1 LKKTRKIIVTHWK
14 NMKKAILLS
23 LLLALQSC
31 MIGAGENSKVEAGKN
46 NYFPKIT
53 GIDLDGKKQDL
64 PDVFK
69 NKLNLVIVAFKR
81 EQQAEVDT
89 WIKAAEPI
97 LKENPNL
104 SFYEIPLIYELSAF
118 KRMWVNN
125 GMRFGIP
132 DEIARKRTITVYTNR
147 QEFFEI
153 TQMKEEKIYALLI
166 DSNGKILWRKE
177 GVANDKKMSDLK
189 KIMLTKSKF

>member
-1 LKKTRKIIVTHWK
+1 
-14 NMKKAILLS
+14 MLLTIS
-23 LLLALQSC
+23 SC
-31 MIGAGENSKVEAGKN
+31 MIGAGENSKIEANKN

-53 GIDLDGKKQDL
+53 GIDLEGKKQEL
-64 PDVFK
+64 PGVFK

-89 WIKAAEPI
+89 WIKATESI

-147 QEFFEI
+147 KEFFEI
-153 TQMKEEKIYALLI
+153 TKMEEEKIYALLI
-166 DSNGKILWRKE
+166 DNNGKILWRKE
-177 GVANDKKMSDLK
+177 GVADDKKLSDLK
-189 KIMLTKSKF
+189 RIGMSY